1 MKLKKIA
8 SLMLAGIMAVSM
20 LTACGTST
28 ADDTQKPDQSEEPVV
43 ADVVSA
49 VEKGIKAHNSDL
61 EINVTTS
68 QNLDAAIDKLFADES
83 NYKINDH
90 VIFNT
95 MNMVFATHFDGA
107 NYNMDFTTSNFIS
120 NPDSLDWMNH
130 AYGEPDGNRTYF
142 DGDHTYVYAIIPVT
156 NNAFDTLAGEE
167 IGKALAG
174 LENIIPA
181 NGWDDHESGALNYKN
196 LNVDYTMYVT
206 TEDATLA
213 NNSVVTYVMCVMRA
227 DFSARV

>member
-68 QNLDAAIDKLFADES
+68 QNMDAAIEEVFGTLTDF
-83 NYKINDH
+83 KISETVLVTTLRAVFGMKDFGNDYDLGYE
-90 VIFNT
+90 N
-95 MNMVFATHFDGA
+95 
-107 NYNMDFTTSNFIS
+107 SNFIDH
-120 NPDSLDWMNH
+120 PESLEWMNNQQTG
-130 AYGEPDGNRTYF
+130 AVYKG
-142 DGDHTYVYAIIPVT
+142 GDSTWVYAYIPVH
-156 NNAFDTLAGEE
+156 NNAFDTQAGEA
-167 IGKALAG
+167 IGYALRD
-174 LENIIPA
+174 LENVIPSA
-181 NGWDDHESGALNYKN
+181 ADDAIGSLNYEN

-206 TEDATLA
+206 AQDATMS
-213 NNSVVTYVMCVMRA
+213 NNSVVTYVVAVLKA
-227 DFSARV
+227 DYSARV

>member
-8 SLMLAGIMAVSM
+8 SLMLAGVMAVSM

-68 QNLDAAIDKLFADES
+68 QNMDAAIEEVFGTLTDF
-83 NYKINDH
+83 KISET
-90 VIFNT
+90 VLVT
-95 MNMVFATHFDGA
+95 TLRAVFG
-107 NYNMDFTTSNFIS
+107 MKDFGSDYDLGYENSNFIDH
-120 NPDSLDWMNH
+120 PESLEWMNNQQTG
-130 AYGEPDGNRTYF
+130 AVYK
-142 DGDHTYVYAIIPVT
+142 DGDSTWVYAYIPVH
-156 NNAFDTLAGEE
+156 NNAFDTQAGEA
-167 IGKALAG
+167 IGYALRG
-174 LENIIPA
+174 LENVIPSA
-181 NGWDDHESGALNYKN
+181 ADNAIGSLNYEN

-206 TEDATLA
+206 AQDATMS
-213 NNSVVTYVMCVMRA
+213 NNSVVTYVVAVLKA
-227 DFSARV
+227 DYSARV